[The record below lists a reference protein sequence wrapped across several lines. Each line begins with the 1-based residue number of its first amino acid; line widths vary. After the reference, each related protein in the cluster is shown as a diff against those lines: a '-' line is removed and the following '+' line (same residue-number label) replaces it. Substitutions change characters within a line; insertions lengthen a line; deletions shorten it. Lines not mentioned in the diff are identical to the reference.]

1 MLSMRKNNGNKKKYM
16 LFLFAVIAGIC
27 CVLPAFSE
35 TELETAL
42 QSALA
47 RPDDPGVQAFLAR
60 AYNKNGEYG
69 KAASVARSALEISPG
84 FPPGLLELA
93 HASRFQGDHE
103 CAIEVYKSYLGT
115 HPTSEEALAG
125 NSESLAMLQMWE
137 ESFVS
142 AGAIIRLF
150 PKSHSGYGALGR
162 TYRLAG
168 RFEEAA
174 GLLKQGISIKENDA
188 EILFD
193 LGLCSVELGDREQA
207 LECYKKLV
215 DIDTEL
221 SRKLFE
227 VLYP

>member
-1 MLSMRKNNGNKKKYM
+1 MNNGSKRKYP
-16 LFLFAVIAGIC
+16 LFLFAVLAGIC

-35 TELETAL
+35 TGLEKAL

-47 RPDDPGVQAFLAR
+47 RPDDPGAQASLAR

-69 KAASVARSALEISPG
+69 KAASVARSALEIFPG

-93 HASRFQGDHE
+93 HASRFQGNHE
-103 CAIEVYKSYLGT
+103 SAVEVYKSYLGI

-125 NSESLAMLQMWE
+125 NSESLAMLQRWE
-137 ESFVS
+137 ESFG
-142 AGAIIRLF
+142 AACAIIRMF
-150 PKSHSGYGALGR
+150 PGSHSGYGALGR
-162 TYRLAG
+162 VYRMAG
-168 RFEEAA
+168 RYEEAA
-174 GLLKQGISIKENDA
+174 GLLKHGFSIKRNDPG
-188 EILFD
+188 ILFD

-207 LECYKKLV
+207 FECYKKLV

-221 SRKLFE
+221 TLKLFE